1 MRRPFRSAPKNPT
14 TSEMNENTQ
23 MKAFFPILLVLAF
36 ASCKKEEFSPD
47 RTKEF
52 SITSVSNG
60 ATYVIQVGLPEDYN
74 PQTQKY
80 GAIYVLDGEEIFDH
94 VAQNCNTISSDNA
107 TSNILVVGI
116 GYGNDRALDYTPSA
130 TDEGGGGAENFMFF
144 IKNELI
150 PRMENEYGADTLR
163 KSRTILGHSFGGLCA
178 AYAFTNHNEVFE
190 NYIVLSPS
198 LWYDDELVLGLE
210 QDHRDSNKIDHQLV
224 FLGLGELENSGKMLA
239 PFQAF
244 HERLRDHYPSMAI
257 KRHLEPGLGHR
268 GSEKPNI
275 IEGLKFYFENR

>member
-1 MRRPFRSAPKNPT
+1 
-14 TSEMNENTQ
+14 
-23 MKAFFPILLVLAF
+23 MKPLYTILLVLAF
-36 ASCKKEEFSPD
+36 ASCKKEVFSPT

-52 SITSVSNG
+52 SIQSITNG
-60 ATYVIQVGLPEDYN
+60 ATYDIQVGLPENFD
-74 PQTQKY
+74 PQTETY

-94 VAQNCNTISSDNA
+94 VALNCNTLCGDHVA
-107 TSNILVVGI
+107 SNVLVVGI
-116 GYGNDRALDYTPSA
+116 GYGNDRALDYTPSEA
-130 TDEGGGGAENFMFF
+130 AEGGEGAEDFLLF

-150 PRMENEYGADTLR
+150 PRMESEFGADTLR

-190 NYIVLSPS
+190 NYIALSPS
-198 LWYDDELVLGLE
+198 LWYDNELVLGLE
-210 QDHRDSNKIDHQLV
+210 QEHRDTNKVAHQLV
-224 FLGLGELENSGKMLA
+224 FLGLGELENSGNMHA

-244 HERLRDHYPSMAI
+244 YERLRDNYPSMTI
-257 KRHLEPGLGHR
+257 KRHLVPNLGHR